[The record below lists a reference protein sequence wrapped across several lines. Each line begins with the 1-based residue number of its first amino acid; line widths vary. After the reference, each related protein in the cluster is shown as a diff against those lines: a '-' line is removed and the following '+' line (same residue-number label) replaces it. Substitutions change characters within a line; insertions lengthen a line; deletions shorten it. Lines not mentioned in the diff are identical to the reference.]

1 MASVQRF
8 EDLEVW
14 KKARLF
20 SKKVYVLSSQGTF
33 AKDFAL
39 KDQIN
44 KSTGSVMDNFA
55 EGFGR
60 GGNKEF
66 IVFLSYS
73 KGSAAEVKS
82 QLYRA
87 FDRAHIFENTL
98 NELLQEYETI
108 GKMLG
113 RLMSYLQ
120 SSSFRGSKFH
130 EPLTLYHNL
139 SNSDLEFDIDPNPT
153 PDPNPKL

>member
-14 KKARLF
+14 KKARMF
-20 SKKVYVLSSQGTF
+20 SKKVYVLTSDGTF
-33 AKDFAL
+33 SRDYPL

-44 KSTGSVMDNFA
+44 KSTGSVMDNIA

-60 GGNKEF
+60 GGNKEM
-66 IVFLSYS
+66 VMFLSYA
-73 KGSAAEVKS
+73 KGSAAETKS

-87 FDRAHIFENTL
+87 FDRGHISEITL
-98 NELLQEYETI
+98 NDLLAEYEAI

-120 SSSFRGSKFH
+120 SSPFRGSKFH
-130 EPLTLYHNL
+130 EPEALYHNL
-139 SNSDLEFDIDPNPT
+139 SDTDLEFDINP
-153 PDPNPKL
+153 PL